1 MAQSPSRRGS
11 AHCSNA
17 SSFHPRDA
25 RCKAMSLYRVSL
37 LTAHWAGPDGPARTR
52 SVVHHGAPLNSASD
66 RMPLSRA
73 RDRTCILHCRLIF
86 RPIVSAVIAY
96 LLRGLGH
103 VRARRRSRPLPSD
116 DVRRSGGGHTPIP
129 GHLRRREFLNQP
141 VCLVEWP
148 TGRLRGIAACS
159 RVHVIPVRCCTPP
172 ASPDHYLVRQHARQ
186 PILTNASYNQWQS

>member
-1 MAQSPSRRGS
+1 
-11 AHCSNA
+11 
-17 SSFHPRDA
+17 
-25 RCKAMSLYRVSL
+25 
-37 LTAHWAGPDGPARTR
+37 
-52 SVVHHGAPLNSASD
+52 
-66 RMPLSRA
+66 
-73 RDRTCILHCRLIF
+73 
-86 RPIVSAVIAY
+86 VSAVIAY

-141 VCLVEWP
+141 VCLVQRP

-172 ASPDHYLVRQHARQ
+172 ASPNHFWLANAHDNRSRPMPMLINGGLNRWLFTCNPPGNSDQGQHGISVGKGRAIMLYQRLRHMPLSAPPPPGLYQ
-186 PILTNASYNQWQS
+186 RLRH